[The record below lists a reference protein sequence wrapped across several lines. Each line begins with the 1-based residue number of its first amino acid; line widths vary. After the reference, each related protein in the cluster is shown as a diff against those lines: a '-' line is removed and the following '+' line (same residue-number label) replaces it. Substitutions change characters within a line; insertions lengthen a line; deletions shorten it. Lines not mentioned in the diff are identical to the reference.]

1 LQKFADFLKFW
12 YVSTLENTSWEKC
25 HTGLSCL
32 NRARKPEMDKQL
44 IDTRVASGLRD
55 LTPKLARPREF
66 LVDQFRRTFRLFGF
80 QPIETPHI
88 ERREVLTG
96 KGAGSEEVLRQIFD
110 VTNTGGTPGELALR
124 FDHTVPLARFVSAHL
139 NELNLPF
146 KRFAIGSVFR
156 GERPAKGRFREF
168 TQCDFD
174 IVGSES
180 TVADAEIVLVI
191 HQSLA
196 SAGVPRSTIWLNHRG
211 LLESLLDNVSARDRG
226 PAVLRALDKL
236 AKTGR
241 ESVAQELC
249 NSEKGAGLSAAQ
261 ADTILGFVE
270 SGRGGLSVLDHAER
284 LLNGHEA
291 ATDALHTL
299 RTIRRMLDEAGVSE
313 DAVAFDLGLARGLDY
328 YTGVVMETTVNGW
341 ERFGS
346 ISSGGRY
353 DNLASLFSQRRIPG
367 VGASIGLDRL
377 VALLEESGHL
387 ARAIT
392 PEGVL
397 VGQFPGVA
405 AEVAFQV
412 AAKIRAAGIAAECY
426 PEPIAIGKQMA
437 YGATRGYRFGL
448 IMGPDE
454 LARGVFHLRD
464 LTNRAETRDL
474 DLQHAG
480 ALVAEASLRP
490 MGAESLAPGAHK
502 S

>member
-1 LQKFADFLKFW
+1 MKSERNRCAIGLRLSPFW
-12 YVSTLENTSWEKC
+12 AVLTFGDANL
-25 HTGLSCL
+25 
-32 NRARKPEMDKQL
+32 L
-44 IDTRVASGLRD
+44 IDPRVASGLRD
-55 LTPKLARPREF
+55 LTPKLARPREY
-66 LVDQFRRTFRLFGF
+66 LMDQFRQTFHLFGF

-88 ERREVLTG
+88 ERKDVLTG

-174 IVGSES
+174 IVGTENV
-180 TVADAEIVLVI
+180 VADAEIVLVI
-191 HQSLA
+191 QQALA

-211 LLESLLDNVSARDRG
+211 LLEALLDKVSARDRG

-236 AKTGR
+236 AKVGR
-241 ESVAQELC
+241 ENVAQELA
-249 NSEKGAGLSAAQ
+249 NSEKGAGLTADQ
-261 ADTILGFVE
+261 ADLILGFVE
-270 SGRGGLSVLDHAER
+270 SGRGGLGVLDNAEQ
-284 LLNGHEA
+284 LLSGHESA
-291 ATDALHTL
+291 KTAMHTL
-299 RTIRRMLDEAGVSE
+299 RTIRRMLDESGVSE
-313 DAVAFDLGLARGLDY
+313 DAVAFDMGLARGLDY
-328 YTGVVMETTVNGW
+328 YTGIVMETTVNGW

-387 ARAIT
+387 AQAMA

-397 VGQFPGVA
+397 VGQFPGVP
-405 AEVAFQV
+405 AEVPFQV
-412 AAKIRAAGIAAECY
+412 AARIRAAGIVAECF

-437 YGATRGYRFGL
+437 YGAERGYRFGL
-448 IMGPDE
+448 ILGPDE

-464 LTNRAETRDL
+464 LTNRKETRDL
-474 DLQHAG
+474 ELGQLQA
-480 ALVAEASLRP
+480 AVASII
-490 MGAESLAPGAHK
+490 GSAPGSK
-502 S
+502 SGPGGAVST